1 MQNALQE
8 TGKII
13 LTTLC
18 AWVVMFLL
26 TKLMGNQQL
35 SELTMFDYITGI
47 TIGSIAAELATE
59 LEQPLQPLVAM
70 IVFGLLAV
78 LAAVVSLKSPPIR
91 RLLKGRALVLMEDGV
106 LYRGSLRR
114 AKLDVNDFLMMC
126 REAGYFDLGQIQ
138 TALFEYN
145 GSLSILPKSADRPAT
160 PADLGQSPAE
170 APIFYN
176 LITDGRV
183 SEDALRRCGKD
194 RVWLQKQLQTQNIA
208 SESDVFL
215 AVYDGGSVFT
225 AYPAINQVRTGRG
238 L

>member
-1 MQNALQE
+1 MPDILRE
-8 TGKII
+8 SGKIL

-70 IVFGLLAV
+70 IFFGV
-78 LAAVVSLKSPPIR
+78 LAILSAVFSLKSPLIR
-91 RLLKGRALVLMEDGV
+91 RLLKGHTLVLMDGGV

-126 REAGYFDLGQIQ
+126 RVAGYFDLSQIQ

-145 GSLSILPKSADRPAT
+145 GSLSILPKSADRPVT
-160 PADLGQSPAE
+160 PADLGQAPAT
-170 APIFYN
+170 APLFYN
-176 LITDGRV
+176 LIADGQV
-183 SEDALRRCGKD
+183 CEDALRRCGKD
-194 RVWLQKQLQTQNIA
+194 RVWLQKQLQSQSIS
-208 SESDVFL
+208 SERDVFL
-215 AVYDGGSVFT
+215 AVYDGQSAFT

>member
-1 MQNALQE
+1 MQEAFQE
-8 TGKII
+8 VGRIF

-47 TIGSIAAELATE
+47 TIGSIAAELATD
-59 LEQPLQPLVAM
+59 LEQPIQPLSAM
-70 IVFGLLAV
+70 IFFGILAILSAVF
-78 LAAVVSLKSPPIR
+78 SLKSPRIR
-91 RLLKGRALVLMEDGV
+91 RLLKGHTLVLMDGGV

-126 REAGYFDLGQIQ
+126 RVAGYFDLSQIQ

-160 PADLGQSPAE
+160 PADLGQNPSPA
-170 APIFYN
+170 PVFYN
-176 LITDGRV
+176 LIADGRV
-183 SEDALRRCGKD
+183 CEDALRRCGKD
-194 RVWLQKQLQTQNIA
+194 RTWLQKQLQAQNIS

-215 AVYDGGSVFT
+215 AVYDGQNAFT